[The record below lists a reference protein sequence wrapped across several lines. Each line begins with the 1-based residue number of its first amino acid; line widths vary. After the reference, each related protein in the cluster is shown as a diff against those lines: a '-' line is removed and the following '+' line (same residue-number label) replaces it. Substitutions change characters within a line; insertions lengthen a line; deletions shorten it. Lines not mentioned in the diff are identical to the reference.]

1 MNLKQIHHQIKLQ
14 INKLTKMTV
23 DSNAYKFHKDEFL
36 EKPRRVEK
44 VKIKVKQ
51 SHYRPGKAV
60 KVPGG

>member
-1 MNLKQIHHQIKLQ
+1 
-14 INKLTKMTV
+14 MTV